1 MTKAVEKRG
10 EREGREK
17 KEKGKEGKK
26 KKKETTLAHSQDF
39 VVPTRTTFLPES
51 FFVPQRNLLGIVL

>member
-10 EREGREK
+10 EKEGREK
-17 KEKGKEGKK
+17 KKGKEGKK